1 MENNNTLVIHP
12 KDNTTDFLCDIYMGK
27 DWTIVNKLISK
38 SELRRLIKTHDR
50 IIMLGHGSEY
60 GLFDLAN
67 DRFVIDSRWV
77 DMLRKKECVCIWCNA
92 NVFFEKYGLKGFYT
106 GMIVSEIME
115 AYLYSLPTDIDLIE
129 ESNKLFA
136 TSIKESID
144 TNNMLENAKN
154 KYDASKNLIIDFNK
168 DNLYYNGNR

>member
-1 MENNNTLVIHP
+1 MKTLVIHP

-50 IIMLGHGSEY
+50 IIMLGHGSED

-67 DRFVIDSRWV
+67 KRFVIDSSWV
-77 DMLRKKECVCIWCNA
+77 DMLRQKDCICIWCNA

-106 GMIVSEIME
+106 GMIVSDIDE
-115 AYLYSLPTDIDLIE
+115 AYYFSLPTDWDSIV
-129 ESNKLFA
+129 ESNTLFA
-136 TSIKESID
+136 SSIKDAID
-144 TNNMLENAKN
+144 TDDMLAIAKSKYDSEKNPIINYN
-154 KYDASKNLIIDFNK
+154 KYNLFHS
-168 DNLYYNGNR
+168 